1 MTEVTRTSR
10 LLDAVV
16 ALSAD
21 LSLPN
26 VLKRIVE
33 AAAAVSGARYAAL
46 GVLAQDQPDLKRG
59 LVEFVTHGIDSRGIR
74 AIGHLPQ
81 GLGILGLLI
90 TDPKPRRI
98 ADIGAHPAHAG
109 FPAHHPPMTSFLGV
123 PVMVRDQVFG
133 NLYLTEKQGAAE
145 FSQSDEDM
153 VVALAGAAGV
163 AIENAR
169 LHQRLEQLAVLG
181 ERERIARDLHDTV
194 IQRLF
199 ATGMGLQSL
208 VGRMEESDL
217 RERLQQAVDELDE
230 TIREIRITI
239 FDLEARDAE
248 KDGLRAR
255 VLSLTGEATATLGF
269 APKVHMDGPLD
280 AATDADHPGGAPQ
293 DPPGGPLQRR
303 PARQREQRRG
313 PPPRRLGNDH
323 PPRGGQ
329 RRGAPEGRSA
339 RARPRQHADAGGV
352 AGGRLR
358 AQRAPRRR
366 DGRHLAG
373 SSLALRG
380 GAGRARI
387 RSARWRGRGAP
398 VAVASGASSADAV
411 KRAGPL
417 A

>member
-46 GVLAQDQPDLKRG
+46 GVLGQDQPDLKRG
-59 LVEFVTHGIDSRGIR
+59 LVEFVTHGIDSKGIR
-74 AIGHLPQ
+74 DIGHLPE

-98 ADIGAHPAHAG
+98 ANIGAHPASAG
-109 FPAHHPPMTSFLGV
+109 FPAHHPPMRSFLGV
-123 PVMVRDQVFG
+123 PITVRDQVFG

-145 FSQSDEDM
+145 FSQSDEDL

-208 VGRMEESDL
+208 VGRTDGDDL
-217 RERLQQAVDELDE
+217 SERLQQAVDELDE

-239 FDLEARDAE
+239 FDLEARHADKA
-248 KDGLRAR
+248 GLRAR
-255 VLSLTGEATATLGF
+255 VLAMTGEATSTLGF
-269 APKVHMDGPLD
+269 EPRVHMDGPLD
-280 AATDADHPGGAPQ
+280 AASDPTTQEELLKTLREALSNVARHASASAVEVLVRTGSGMITLRVADNGVGFPKDAHHGHGLDNMQARADSLGGVCEFSARRGGGAVVTW
-293 DPPGGPLQRR
+293 RV
-303 PARQREQRRG
+303 PA
-313 PPPRRLGNDH
+313 
-323 PPRGGQ
+323 
-329 RRGAPEGRSA
+329 AP
-339 RARPRQHADAGGV
+339 
-352 AGGRLR
+352 
-358 AQRAPRRR
+358 
-366 DGRHLAG
+366 
-373 SSLALRG
+373 
-380 GAGRARI
+380 
-387 RSARWRGRGAP
+387 
-398 VAVASGASSADAV
+398 
-411 KRAGPL
+411 
-417 A
+417 

>member
-1 MTEVTRTSR
+1 MPEVTQTSR

-33 AAAAVSGARYAAL
+33 AAAEVSGARYAAL
-46 GVLAQDQPDLKRG
+46 GVLGQGQPDLKRG
-59 LVEFVTHGIDSRGIR
+59 LVEFVTHGIDGKGIR

-81 GLGILGLLI
+81 GVGVLGLLI

-98 ADIGAHPAHAG
+98 ADIGAHPASAG

-145 FSQSDEDM
+145 FSKSDEDL
-153 VVALAGAAGV
+153 VVALAGAAGI

-248 KDGLRAR
+248 KEGLRAR
-255 VLSLTGEATATLGF
+255 VLALAGEATATLGF
-269 APKVHMDGPLD
+269 APRVHMDGPLD
-280 AATDADHPGGAPQ
+280 AATDATTQ
-293 DPPGGPLQRR
+293 EELLKTL
-303 PARQREQRRG
+303 REALSNVVRHASASSVEVLLRAGSGTVTLRVADNGVGIPKDARRG
-313 PPPRRLGNDH
+313 HGLDNMQTRAESLGGVCELSVR
-323 PPRGGQ
+323 RGG
-329 RRGAPEGRSA
+329 GTVVS
-339 RARPRQHADAGGV
+339 
-352 AGGRLR
+352 
-358 AQRAPRRR
+358 
-366 DGRHLAG
+366 
-373 SSLALRG
+373 
-380 GAGRARI
+380 
-387 RSARWRGRGAP
+387 WRVP
-398 VAVASGASSADAV
+398 AS
-411 KRAGPL
+411 P
-417 A
+417 

>member
-26 VLKRIVE
+26 VLKRVVE
-33 AAAAVSGARYAAL
+33 VAAAVSGAQYAAL
-46 GVLAQDQPDLKRG
+46 GVLAAGESDMKRG
-59 LVEFVTHGIDSRGIR
+59 LVEFITTGIDSKGIR
-74 AIGHLPQ
+74 AIGHVPQ
-81 GLGILGLLI
+81 GIGVLGLLV
-90 TDPKPRRI
+90 TDPRPRRI
-98 ADIGAHPAHAG
+98 ADIGAHPASAG
-109 FPAHHPPMTSFLGV
+109 FPPHHPPMTSFLGV
-123 PVMVRDQVFG
+123 PIMVRDQVFG

-145 FSQSDEDM
+145 FSQSDEEL

-208 VGRMEESDL
+208 VGRMEETDL
-217 RERLQQAVDELDE
+217 RVRLQQAVDELDE

-239 FDLEARDAE
+239 FDLEARDAV

-255 VLSLTGEATATLGF
+255 VLSLVGEATATLGF

-280 AATDADHPGGAPQ
+280 AATDAATQEELLKTLREALSNVARHANASGIEVLLHAASGTITLRVADNGVGLAKDAQRGHGIDNMQARAESLGGVCDLSA
-293 DPPGGPLQRR
+293 
-303 PARQREQRRG
+303 RRG
-313 PPPRRLGNDH
+313 
-323 PPRGGQ
+323 GGT
-329 RRGAPEGRSA
+329 
-339 RARPRQHADAGGV
+339 V
-352 AGGRLR
+352 VT
-358 AQRAPRRR
+358 
-366 DGRHLAG
+366 
-373 SSLALRG
+373 
-380 GAGRARI
+380 
-387 RSARWRGRGAP
+387 WRVP
-398 VAVASGASSADAV
+398 AS
-411 KRAGPL
+411 P
-417 A
+417 

>member
-26 VLKRIVE
+26 VLKRVVE
-33 AAAAVSGARYAAL
+33 VAAAVSGAQYAAL
-46 GVLAQDQPDLKRG
+46 GVLAAGESDMKRG
-59 LVEFVTHGIDSRGIR
+59 LVEFITTGIDSKGIR
-74 AIGHLPQ
+74 AIGHVPQ
-81 GLGILGLLI
+81 GIGVLGLLV
-90 TDPKPRRI
+90 TDPRPRRI
-98 ADIGAHPAHAG
+98 ADIGAHPASAG
-109 FPAHHPPMTSFLGV
+109 FPPHHPPMTSFLGV
-123 PVMVRDQVFG
+123 PIMVRDQVFG

-145 FSQSDEDM
+145 FSQSDEEL

-208 VGRMEESDL
+208 VGRMEGSDL

-239 FDLEARDAE
+239 FDLEARDAV

-255 VLSLTGEATATLGF
+255 VLSLVGEATATLGF

-280 AATDADHPGGAPQ
+280 AATDAATQEELLKTLREALSNVARHANASGVEVLLHAASGTITLRVADNGVGLAKDAQRGHGLDNMQARAESLGGVCDLSA
-293 DPPGGPLQRR
+293 
-303 PARQREQRRG
+303 RRG
-313 PPPRRLGNDH
+313 
-323 PPRGGQ
+323 GGT
-329 RRGAPEGRSA
+329 
-339 RARPRQHADAGGV
+339 V
-352 AGGRLR
+352 VT
-358 AQRAPRRR
+358 
-366 DGRHLAG
+366 
-373 SSLALRG
+373 
-380 GAGRARI
+380 
-387 RSARWRGRGAP
+387 WRVP
-398 VAVASGASSADAV
+398 AS
-411 KRAGPL
+411 P
-417 A
+417 

>member
-133 NLYLTEKQGAAE
+133 NLYLTEKRGAAE

-169 LHQRLEQLAVLG
+169 LHQRLEQVAVLG

-208 VGRMEESDL
+208 VGRMEETDL
-217 RERLQQAVDELDE
+217 RVRLQQAVDELDE

-248 KDGLRAR
+248 KDGLRTR

-269 APKVHMDGPLD
+269 APKVHMDGPLE
-280 AATDADHPGGAPQ
+280 AATDAATQEELLKTLREALSNVVRHANASSVEVLLRAASGTITLRVADNGVGLPKDARHGHGLDNMQTRAESLGGVCEVSA
-293 DPPGGPLQRR
+293 
-303 PARQREQRRG
+303 RRG
-313 PPPRRLGNDH
+313 
-323 PPRGGQ
+323 GGTI
-329 RRGAPEGRSA
+329 
-339 RARPRQHADAGGV
+339 V
-352 AGGRLR
+352 T
-358 AQRAPRRR
+358 
-366 DGRHLAG
+366 
-373 SSLALRG
+373 
-380 GAGRARI
+380 
-387 RSARWRGRGAP
+387 WRVP
-398 VAVASGASSADAV
+398 AS
-411 KRAGPL
+411 P
-417 A
+417 

>member
-33 AAAAVSGARYAAL
+33 AAAAVSGAQYAAL
-46 GVLAQDQPDLKRG
+46 GVLGAGQSELGRG
-59 LVEFVTHGIDSRGIR
+59 LVEFVTTGIDTKGIR
-74 AIGHLPQ
+74 AIGHVPQ
-81 GLGILGLLI
+81 GIGILGLLI
-90 TDPKPRRI
+90 TDPRPLRI
-98 ADIGAHPAHAG
+98 ADIGAHPASAG
-109 FPAHHPPMTSFLGV
+109 FPPRHPPMTSFLGV
-123 PVMVRDQVFG
+123 PIMVRDQVFG

-145 FSQSDEDM
+145 FSQSDEEL

-208 VGRMEESDL
+208 VGRMEGSDL

-239 FDLEARDAE
+239 FDLEARDAV

-255 VLSLTGEATATLGF
+255 VLSLVGEATATLGF
-269 APKVHMDGPLD
+269 APKVHMEGPLD
-280 AATDADHPGGAPQ
+280 AATDAATQEELLKTLREALSNVARHANASGIEVLLHAASGTITLRVADNGVGLAKDAQRGHGIDNMQARAESLGGVCDLSA
-293 DPPGGPLQRR
+293 
-303 PARQREQRRG
+303 RRG
-313 PPPRRLGNDH
+313 
-323 PPRGGQ
+323 GGT
-329 RRGAPEGRSA
+329 
-339 RARPRQHADAGGV
+339 V
-352 AGGRLR
+352 VT
-358 AQRAPRRR
+358 
-366 DGRHLAG
+366 
-373 SSLALRG
+373 
-380 GAGRARI
+380 
-387 RSARWRGRGAP
+387 WRVP
-398 VAVASGASSADAV
+398 AS
-411 KRAGPL
+411 P
-417 A
+417 

>member
-1 MTEVTRTSR
+1 V
-10 LLDAVV
+10 
-16 ALSAD
+16 
-21 LSLPN
+21 
-26 VLKRIVE
+26 
-33 AAAAVSGARYAAL
+33 
-46 GVLAQDQPDLKRG
+46 GV
-59 LVEFVTHGIDSRGIR
+59 
-74 AIGHLPQ
+74 
-81 GLGILGLLI
+81 LGLLI

-98 ADIGAHPAHAG
+98 ADIGAHPASAG

-145 FSQSDEDM
+145 FSQSDEDL

-248 KDGLRAR
+248 KEGLRAR
-255 VLSLTGEATATLGF
+255 VLALAGEATATLGF
-269 APKVHMDGPLD
+269 APRVHMDGPLD
-280 AATDADHPGGAPQ
+280 AATDATTQ
-293 DPPGGPLQRR
+293 EELLKTL
-303 PARQREQRRG
+303 REALSNVVRHASASSVEVLLRAGSGTVTLRVADNGVGIPKDARRG
-313 PPPRRLGNDH
+313 HGLDNMQTRAESLGGVCELSVR
-323 PPRGGQ
+323 RGG
-329 RRGAPEGRSA
+329 GTVVS
-339 RARPRQHADAGGV
+339 
-352 AGGRLR
+352 
-358 AQRAPRRR
+358 
-366 DGRHLAG
+366 
-373 SSLALRG
+373 
-380 GAGRARI
+380 
-387 RSARWRGRGAP
+387 WRVP
-398 VAVASGASSADAV
+398 AS
-411 KRAGPL
+411 P
-417 A
+417 

>member
-133 NLYLTEKQGAAE
+133 NLYLTEKRGAAE

-169 LHQRLEQLAVLG
+169 LHQRLEQVAVLG

-208 VGRMEESDL
+208 VGRMEETDL
-217 RERLQQAVDELDE
+217 RVRLQQAVDELDE

-248 KDGLRAR
+248 KDGLRTR

-269 APKVHMDGPLD
+269 APKVHMDGPLE
-280 AATDADHPGGAPQ
+280 AATDASTQEELLKTLREALSNVVRHANASSVEVLLRAASGTITLRVADNGVGLPKDARHGHGLDNMQTRAESLGGVCEVSA
-293 DPPGGPLQRR
+293 
-303 PARQREQRRG
+303 RRG
-313 PPPRRLGNDH
+313 
-323 PPRGGQ
+323 GGTI
-329 RRGAPEGRSA
+329 
-339 RARPRQHADAGGV
+339 V
-352 AGGRLR
+352 T
-358 AQRAPRRR
+358 
-366 DGRHLAG
+366 
-373 SSLALRG
+373 
-380 GAGRARI
+380 
-387 RSARWRGRGAP
+387 WRVP
-398 VAVASGASSADAV
+398 AS
-411 KRAGPL
+411 P
-417 A
+417 

>member
-1 MTEVTRTSR
+1 MTEAASTSR

-33 AAAAVSGARYAAL
+33 AAAVVSGARYAAL
-46 GVLAQDQPDLKRG
+46 GVLGQDQPDLQRG
-59 LVEFVTHGIDSRGIR
+59 LVEFVTHGIDGKGIR

-81 GLGILGLLI
+81 GVGVLGLLI

-98 ADIGAHPAHAG
+98 ADIGAHPASAG

-145 FSQSDEDM
+145 FSKSDEDL

-255 VLSLTGEATATLGF
+255 VLALAGEATATLGF

-280 AATDADHPGGAPQ
+280 AATDATTQ
-293 DPPGGPLQRR
+293 EELLKTL
-303 PARQREQRRG
+303 REALSNIVRHANASSVEVLLRAGSGTITLRVADNGVGIPKDARRG
-313 PPPRRLGNDH
+313 HGLDNMQARAESLGGVCELSAR
-323 PPRGGQ
+323 RGG
-329 RRGAPEGRSA
+329 GT
-339 RARPRQHADAGGV
+339 V
-352 AGGRLR
+352 VT
-358 AQRAPRRR
+358 
-366 DGRHLAG
+366 
-373 SSLALRG
+373 
-380 GAGRARI
+380 
-387 RSARWRGRGAP
+387 WRVP
-398 VAVASGASSADAV
+398 AS
-411 KRAGPL
+411 P
-417 A
+417 

>member
-169 LHQRLEQLAVLG
+169 LHQRLEQVAVLG

-217 RERLQQAVDELDE
+217 RVRLQQAVDELDE

-248 KDGLRAR
+248 KDGLRTR

-269 APKVHMDGPLD
+269 APKVHMDGPLE
-280 AATDADHPGGAPQ
+280 AATDASTQ
-293 DPPGGPLQRR
+293 EELLKTL
-303 PARQREQRRG
+303 REALSNVVRHANASSVEILLRAASGTITLRVADNGMGLPKDARRG
-313 PPPRRLGNDH
+313 HGLDNMQTRAESLGGVCELSAR
-323 PPRGGQ
+323 RGG
-329 RRGAPEGRSA
+329 GT
-339 RARPRQHADAGGV
+339 V
-352 AGGRLR
+352 VT
-358 AQRAPRRR
+358 
-366 DGRHLAG
+366 
-373 SSLALRG
+373 
-380 GAGRARI
+380 
-387 RSARWRGRGAP
+387 WRVP
-398 VAVASGASSADAV
+398 AS
-411 KRAGPL
+411 P
-417 A
+417 

>member
-1 MTEVTRTSR
+1 MTEVIRTSR

-98 ADIGAHPAHAG
+98 ADIGAHPAYAG

-169 LHQRLEQLAVLG
+169 LHQRLEQVAVLG

-217 RERLQQAVDELDE
+217 RVRLQQAVDELDE

-248 KDGLRAR
+248 KDGLRTR

-269 APKVHMDGPLD
+269 APKVHMDGPLE
-280 AATDADHPGGAPQ
+280 AATDAPTQ
-293 DPPGGPLQRR
+293 EELLKTL
-303 PARQREQRRG
+303 REALSNVVRHANASSVEILLRAASGTITLRVADNGVGLPKDARRG
-313 PPPRRLGNDH
+313 HGLDNMQTRAESLGGVCELSAR
-323 PPRGGQ
+323 RGG
-329 RRGAPEGRSA
+329 GT
-339 RARPRQHADAGGV
+339 V
-352 AGGRLR
+352 VT
-358 AQRAPRRR
+358 
-366 DGRHLAG
+366 
-373 SSLALRG
+373 
-380 GAGRARI
+380 
-387 RSARWRGRGAP
+387 WRVP
-398 VAVASGASSADAV
+398 AS
-411 KRAGPL
+411 P
-417 A
+417 

>member
-1 MTEVTRTSR
+1 MTEAARTSR

-33 AAAAVSGARYAAL
+33 AAAVVSGARYAAL
-46 GVLAQDQPDLKRG
+46 GVLGQDQPNLQRD
-59 LVEFVTHGIDSRGIR
+59 LVEFVTHGIDGKAMR
-74 AIGHLPQ
+74 AIGHLPR
-81 GLGILGLLI
+81 GVGVLGLLI

-98 ADIGAHPAHAG
+98 ADIGAHPAAAG

-145 FSQSDEDM
+145 FSQSDEDL

-255 VLSLTGEATATLGF
+255 VLALAGEATATLGF

-280 AATDADHPGGAPQ
+280 AATDATTQEELLKTLREALSNVVRHANASSVEVLLRAGSGTITLRVADNGAGIPK
-293 DPPGGPLQRR
+293 D
-303 PARQREQRRG
+303 ARRG
-313 PPPRRLGNDH
+313 HGLDNMQARAESLGGVCELSAR
-323 PPRGGQ
+323 RGG
-329 RRGAPEGRSA
+329 GT
-339 RARPRQHADAGGV
+339 V
-352 AGGRLR
+352 VT
-358 AQRAPRRR
+358 
-366 DGRHLAG
+366 
-373 SSLALRG
+373 
-380 GAGRARI
+380 
-387 RSARWRGRGAP
+387 WRVP
-398 VAVASGASSADAV
+398 AS
-411 KRAGPL
+411 P
-417 A
+417 

>member
-26 VLKRIVE
+26 VLKRVVE
-33 AAAAVSGARYAAL
+33 AAAAVSGAQYAAL
-46 GVLAQDQPDLKRG
+46 GVLGAGTSDMKRG
-59 LVEFVTHGIDSRGIR
+59 LVEFITTGIDSKGIR
-74 AIGHLPQ
+74 AIGHVPQ
-81 GLGILGLLI
+81 GIGVLGLLV
-90 TDPKPRRI
+90 TDPGPLRI
-98 ADIGAHPAHAG
+98 ADIGAHPASAG
-109 FPAHHPPMTSFLGV
+109 FPPHHPPMRSFLGV
-123 PVMVRDQVFG
+123 PIMVRDQVFG

-145 FSQSDEDM
+145 FSQSDEEL

-208 VGRMEESDL
+208 VGRMEGSDL

-239 FDLEARDAE
+239 FDLEARDAV

-255 VLSLTGEATATLGF
+255 VLALVGEATATLGF
-269 APKVHMDGPLD
+269 APKVHMEGPLD
-280 AATDADHPGGAPQ
+280 AATDASTQEELLKTLREALSNVARHANASGVEVLLHAASGTITLRVADNGVGLAKDAQRGHGLDNMQARAESLGGVCDLSA
-293 DPPGGPLQRR
+293 
-303 PARQREQRRG
+303 RRG
-313 PPPRRLGNDH
+313 
-323 PPRGGQ
+323 GGT
-329 RRGAPEGRSA
+329 
-339 RARPRQHADAGGV
+339 V
-352 AGGRLR
+352 VT
-358 AQRAPRRR
+358 
-366 DGRHLAG
+366 
-373 SSLALRG
+373 
-380 GAGRARI
+380 
-387 RSARWRGRGAP
+387 WRVP
-398 VAVASGASSADAV
+398 AS
-411 KRAGPL
+411 P
-417 A
+417 

>member
-26 VLKRIVE
+26 VLKRVVE
-33 AAAAVSGARYAAL
+33 AAAAVSGAQYAAL
-46 GVLAQDQPDLKRG
+46 GVLAAGESDMKRG
-59 LVEFVTHGIDSRGIR
+59 LAEFITTGIDSKGIR
-74 AIGHLPQ
+74 AIGHVPR
-81 GLGILGLLI
+81 GIGVLGLLV
-90 TDPKPRRI
+90 TDPGPRRI
-98 ADIGAHPAHAG
+98 ANIGAHPASAG
-109 FPAHHPPMTSFLGV
+109 FPPHHPPMTSFLGV
-123 PVMVRDQVFG
+123 PIMVHGQVFG

-145 FSQSDEDM
+145 FSQSDEEL

-208 VGRMEESDL
+208 VGRMEGSDL

-239 FDLEARDAE
+239 FDLEARDAV

-255 VLSLTGEATATLGF
+255 VLSLVGEATATLGF

-280 AATDADHPGGAPQ
+280 AATDAATQEELLKTLREALSNVARHANASGIEVLLHAASGTITLRVADNGVGLAKDAQRGHGLDNMQARAESLGGVC
-293 DPPGGPLQRR
+293 DLSG
-303 PARQREQRRG
+303 RRG
-313 PPPRRLGNDH
+313 
-323 PPRGGQ
+323 GGT
-329 RRGAPEGRSA
+329 
-339 RARPRQHADAGGV
+339 V
-352 AGGRLR
+352 VT
-358 AQRAPRRR
+358 
-366 DGRHLAG
+366 
-373 SSLALRG
+373 
-380 GAGRARI
+380 
-387 RSARWRGRGAP
+387 WRVP
-398 VAVASGASSADAV
+398 AS
-411 KRAGPL
+411 P
-417 A
+417 

>member
-26 VLKRIVE
+26 VLKRVVE
-33 AAAAVSGARYAAL
+33 VAAAVSGAQYAAL
-46 GVLAQDQPDLKRG
+46 GVLAAGESDMKRG
-59 LVEFVTHGIDSRGIR
+59 LVEFITTGIDSKGIR
-74 AIGHLPQ
+74 AIGHVPQ
-81 GLGILGLLI
+81 GIGVLGLLV
-90 TDPKPRRI
+90 TDPRPRRI
-98 ADIGAHPAHAG
+98 ADIGAHPASAG
-109 FPAHHPPMTSFLGV
+109 FPPHHPPMTSFLGV
-123 PVMVRDQVFG
+123 PIMVRDQVFG

-145 FSQSDEDM
+145 FSQSDEEL

-208 VGRMEESDL
+208 VGRMEGSDL

-239 FDLEARDAE
+239 FDLEARDAV

-255 VLSLTGEATATLGF
+255 VLSLVGEATATLGF
-269 APKVHMDGPLD
+269 APKVHMEGPLD
-280 AATDADHPGGAPQ
+280 AATDAATQEELLKTLREALSNVARHANASGIEVLLHAASGTITLRVADNGVGLAKDAQRGHGIDNMQARAESLGGVCDLSA
-293 DPPGGPLQRR
+293 
-303 PARQREQRRG
+303 RRG
-313 PPPRRLGNDH
+313 
-323 PPRGGQ
+323 GGT
-329 RRGAPEGRSA
+329 
-339 RARPRQHADAGGV
+339 V
-352 AGGRLR
+352 VT
-358 AQRAPRRR
+358 
-366 DGRHLAG
+366 
-373 SSLALRG
+373 
-380 GAGRARI
+380 
-387 RSARWRGRGAP
+387 WRVP
-398 VAVASGASSADAV
+398 AS
-411 KRAGPL
+411 P
-417 A
+417 

>member
-26 VLKRIVE
+26 VLKRVVE
-33 AAAAVSGARYAAL
+33 AAAAVSGAQYAAL
-46 GVLAQDQPDLKRG
+46 GVLGAGESDMKRG
-59 LVEFVTHGIDSRGIR
+59 LVEFITTGIDSKGIR
-74 AIGHLPQ
+74 AIGHVPQ
-81 GLGILGLLI
+81 GIGVLGLLV
-90 TDPKPRRI
+90 TDPRPRRI
-98 ADIGAHPAHAG
+98 ADIGAHPASAG
-109 FPAHHPPMTSFLGV
+109 FPPHHPPMTSFLGV
-123 PVMVRDQVFG
+123 PIMVRDQVFG

-145 FSQSDEDM
+145 FSQSDEEL

-208 VGRMEESDL
+208 VGRMEGSDL

-239 FDLEARDAE
+239 FDLEARDAV

-255 VLSLTGEATATLGF
+255 VLSLVGEATATLGF

-280 AATDADHPGGAPQ
+280 AATDAATQEELLKTLREALSNVARHANASGIEVLLHAASGTITLRVADNGVGLAKDAQRGHGLDNMQARAESLGGVC
-293 DPPGGPLQRR
+293 DLSG
-303 PARQREQRRG
+303 RRG
-313 PPPRRLGNDH
+313 
-323 PPRGGQ
+323 GGT
-329 RRGAPEGRSA
+329 
-339 RARPRQHADAGGV
+339 V
-352 AGGRLR
+352 VT
-358 AQRAPRRR
+358 
-366 DGRHLAG
+366 
-373 SSLALRG
+373 
-380 GAGRARI
+380 
-387 RSARWRGRGAP
+387 WRVP
-398 VAVASGASSADAV
+398 AS
-411 KRAGPL
+411 P
-417 A
+417 